1 MAKDNL
7 TSQEWCDLI
16 FQGKNQEY
24 GAYRMRLDS
33 PTRHNRSF
41 FIILVVVL
49 VGFSLLKISEVT
61 APKEEEKFVEV
72 SAISMLEEPMPV
84 EKPKPKYGE
93 AARKGGGEPKQRIV
107 SKEKPGAAPVIKGE
121 AIPVGNS
128 TKVNSAVK
136 SDQIKIV
143 QQLPAEDENKKA
155 EKASA
160 AAANKLASSAFGRAK
175 SLGGV
180 GAGTTGTGLGD
191 GSRGN
196 SETGRGTGSGT
207 GYGTGNGSGNGS
219 FDLDGRSLGS
229 GGLPRPSYNVREEGK
244 VVVTIVVNPAGQV
257 IRTSINK
264 MTNTTNQALRK
275 AAEEAAKKAHFNS
288 VSGLNN
294 QTGTITYYF
303 KLK

>member
-49 VGFSLLKISEVT
+49 IGFSLLKISEVT
-61 APKEEEKFVEV
+61 APKEEEKLVEV

-84 EKPKPKYGE
+84 EEPKPKYGE
-93 AARKGGGEPKQRIV
+93 AAKKGGGEPKQRVV

-128 TKVNSAVK
+128 TKVNNAAK

-143 QQLPAEDENKKA
+143 QQLPADNENEKA

-275 AAEEAAKKAHFNS
+275 AAEDAAKKAHFNS

>member
-16 FQGKNQEY
+16 FQGKNKEY

-49 VGFSLLKISEVT
+49 IGFSLLKISEVT
-61 APKEEEKFVEV
+61 TPKEEEKLVEV
-72 SAISMLEEPMPV
+72 SAISVLEEPMPV

-143 QQLPAEDENKKA
+143 QQLPAEDENEKA

>member
-16 FQGKNQEY
+16 FQGKNKEY

-49 VGFSLLKISEVT
+49 IGFSLLKISEVT
-61 APKEEEKFVEV
+61 TPKEEEKLVEV
-72 SAISMLEEPMPV
+72 SAISVLEEPMPV

-128 TKVNSAVK
+128 TKVNNAVK

-143 QQLPAEDENKKA
+143 QQLPAEDENEKA

-229 GGLPRPSYNVREEGK
+229 GGLPRPNYNVREEGK

-294 QTGTITYYF
+294 QSGTITYYF

>member
-16 FQGKNQEY
+16 FQGKNKEY
-24 GAYRMRLDS
+24 GSYRMRLDS

-49 VGFSLLKISEVT
+49 IGFSLLKISEVT
-61 APKEEEKFVEV
+61 TPKEEEKLVEV
-72 SAISMLEEPMPV
+72 SAISVLEEPMPV

-128 TKVNSAVK
+128 MKVNNAVK

-143 QQLPAEDENKKA
+143 QQLPAEDENEKA

>member
-49 VGFSLLKISEVT
+49 IGFSLLKISEVT
-61 APKEEEKFVEV
+61 TPKEEEKLVEV

-84 EKPKPKYGE
+84 EEPKPKYGE
-93 AARKGGGEPKQRIV
+93 AAKKGGGEPKQRVV

-128 TKVNSAVK
+128 TKVNNAAK

-143 QQLPAEDENKKA
+143 QQLPAEDENVKA

-196 SETGRGTGSGT
+196 SETGRGIGSGT

-275 AAEEAAKKAHFNS
+275 AAEDAAKKAHFNS

>member
-16 FQGKNQEY
+16 FQGKNKEY

-49 VGFSLLKISEVT
+49 IGFSLLKISEVT
-61 APKEEEKFVEV
+61 TPKEEEKLVEV
-72 SAISMLEEPMPV
+72 SAISVLEEPMPV

-128 TKVNSAVK
+128 MKVNNAVK

-143 QQLPAEDENKKA
+143 QQLPAEDENEKA

>member
-16 FQGKNQEY
+16 FQGKNKEY

-49 VGFSLLKISEVT
+49 IGFSLLKISEVT
-61 APKEEEKFVEV
+61 TPKEEEKLVEV

-93 AARKGGGEPKQRIV
+93 AARKGGGEAKQRII

-128 TKVNSAVK
+128 TKVNNAVK

-143 QQLPAEDENKKA
+143 QQLPAEDENEKA

>member
-1 MAKDNL
+1 MAKNNL
-7 TSQEWCDLI
+7 TSKEWCDLI
-16 FQGKNQEY
+16 FQGRNREY
-24 GAYRMRLDS
+24 GAYRMRLDAAA
-33 PTRHNRSF
+33 RHNRSF
-41 FIILVVVL
+41 FIIFVVVL
-49 VGFSLLKISEVT
+49 IGFSLLKINEITTPKQTEVVT
-61 APKEEEKFVEV
+61 EV
-72 SAISMLEEPMPV
+72 STISLLEEPMPV

-93 AARKGGGEPKQRIV
+93 AARKGGGAPKQHKV
-107 SKEKPGAAPVIKGE
+107 STETPGAAPVIKGE
-121 AIPVGNS
+121 TLPVGTS
-128 TKVNSAVK
+128 SKVNSNVK
-136 SDQIKIV
+136 SSQIKIV
-143 QQLPAEDENKKA
+143 QQTADEENDKA

-175 SLGGV
+175 SLGGK
-180 GAGTTGTGLGD
+180 GAGTTGAGTGD

-219 FDLDGRSLGS
+219 FDLDGRSLGP

-244 VVVTIVVNPAGQV
+244 VVVTIVVNPSGQV

-264 MTNTTNQALRK
+264 MTNTTNPALRK
-275 AAEEAAKKAHFNS
+275 AAEDAAKKARFNN

>member
-16 FQGKNQEY
+16 FQGKNKEY

-49 VGFSLLKISEVT
+49 IGFSLLKISEVT
-61 APKEEEKFVEV
+61 TPKEEEKLVEV
-72 SAISMLEEPMPV
+72 SAISVLEEPMPV

-128 TKVNSAVK
+128 TKVNNAVK
-136 SDQIKIV
+136 SDLIKIV
-143 QQLPAEDENKKA
+143 QHLPAEDENEKA

>member
-219 FDLDGRSLGS
+219 FDLDGRSLGT

-288 VSGLNN
+288 ISGLNN

>member
-16 FQGKNQEY
+16 FQGKNKEY

-49 VGFSLLKISEVT
+49 IGFSLLKISEVT
-61 APKEEEKFVEV
+61 TPKEEEKLVEV

-84 EKPKPKYGE
+84 EEPKPKYGE
-93 AARKGGGEPKQRIV
+93 AAKKGGGEPKQRVV

-128 TKVNSAVK
+128 TKVNNAVK

-143 QQLPAEDENKKA
+143 QQLPAEDENEKA

>member
-128 TKVNSAVK
+128 TKVNNAVK

>member
-16 FQGKNQEY
+16 FQGKNKEY

-49 VGFSLLKISEVT
+49 IGFSLLKISEVT
-61 APKEEEKFVEV
+61 TPKEEEKLVEV
-72 SAISMLEEPMPV
+72 SAISVLEEPMPV

-128 TKVNSAVK
+128 MKVNNAVK

-143 QQLPAEDENKKA
+143 QQLPAEDENEKA

-180 GAGTTGTGLGD
+180 GAGTTGIGLGD

-196 SETGRGTGSGT
+196 SETGRGTGTGT

>member
-16 FQGKNQEY
+16 FQGKNKEY

-49 VGFSLLKISEVT
+49 IGFSLLKISEVT
-61 APKEEEKFVEV
+61 TPKEEEKLVEV
-72 SAISMLEEPMPV
+72 SAISMLEAPMPV
-84 EKPKPKYGE
+84 EEPKPKYGE
-93 AARKGGGEPKQRIV
+93 AAKKGGGEPKQRVV

-128 TKVNSAVK
+128 TKVNNAAK

-143 QQLPAEDENKKA
+143 QQLPVEDEHEKA

-219 FDLDGRSLGS
+219 FDLDGRSLGP

>member
-1 MAKDNL
+1 M
-7 TSQEWCDLI
+7 EPIECDLI
-16 FQGKNQEY
+16 PLQGTI
-24 GAYRMRLDS
+24 G
-33 PTRHNRSF
+33 SF
-41 FIILVVVL
+41 FIVLVVVL
-49 VGFSLLKISEVT
+49 IGFSLLKISEVT
-61 APKEEEKFVEV
+61 TPKEEEKLVEV
-72 SAISMLEEPMPV
+72 SAISMLEEPMSV
-84 EKPKPKYGE
+84 EEPKPKYGE
-93 AARKGGGEPKQRIV
+93 AARKGGGEPKQRVV

-128 TKVNSAVK
+128 TKVNNAAK

-143 QQLPAEDENKKA
+143 QQLPAEDENEKA

-175 SLGGV
+175 SLGGK

-275 AAEEAAKKAHFNS
+275 AAEEAAKKAHFNT

>member
-16 FQGKNQEY
+16 FQGKNKEY

-49 VGFSLLKISEVT
+49 IGFSLLKISEVT
-61 APKEEEKFVEV
+61 TPKEEEKLVEV
-72 SAISMLEEPMPV
+72 SAISVLEEPMPV

-128 TKVNSAVK
+128 TKVNNAVK

-143 QQLPAEDENKKA
+143 QQLPAEDENEKA

>member
-41 FIILVVVL
+41 FIILVAVL
-49 VGFSLLKISEVT
+49 IGFSLLKISEVT

-128 TKVNSAVK
+128 TKVNNAVK

-219 FDLDGRSLGS
+219 FDLDGRSLGT

>member
-41 FIILVVVL
+41 FIILVAVL
-49 VGFSLLKISEVT
+49 IGFSLLKISEVT

-219 FDLDGRSLGS
+219 FDLDGRSLGT

>member
-1 MAKDNL
+1 MAKNNL

-16 FQGKNQEY
+16 FEGKNQEY
-24 GAYRMRLDS
+24 GAYRIRLES
-33 PTRHNRSF
+33 SKRHNRSV
-41 FIILVVVL
+41 FIVLVVVL
-49 VGFSLLKISEVT
+49 IGFSLLKINEVT
-61 APKEEEKFVEV
+61 TPKRTEIVTEV
-72 SAISMLEEPMPV
+72 STISLLEEPMPV
-84 EKPKPKYGE
+84 EKPKPRYGE
-93 AARKGGGEPKQRIV
+93 AAKKGGGEPKQRKV
-107 SKEKPGAAPVIKGE
+107 STEKPGAAPVIKGE
-121 AIPVGNS
+121 AIPVGTS
-128 TKVNSAVK
+128 TKVNSKVK

-143 QQLPAEDENKKA
+143 QQISEEEEQDKA

-160 AAANKLASSAFGRAK
+160 AAANKRASSAFGRAK
-175 SLGGV
+175 SLGGN
-180 GAGTTGTGLGD
+180 GAGTTGTGTGD

-207 GYGTGNGSGNGS
+207 GYGIGNGSGNGS

-244 VVVTIVVNPAGQV
+244 VVVTIVVNPSGQV

-264 MTNTTNQALRK
+264 MTNTTNLALRK
-275 AAEEAAKKAHFNS
+275 AAEDAAKKARFNT
-288 VSGLNN
+288 VNGLNN

>member
-219 FDLDGRSLGS
+219 FDLDGRSLGT